1 MLRDL
6 WKRRFGVK
14 NIRFITNFACMCY
27 RYKLAIRSNIS
38 VYSGTLQQIERVSS
52 QPSLLCTE
60 FAMEDHGYATTLPGQ
75 TTPKK
80 RRILPAM
87 QC

>member
-1 MLRDL
+1 MC
-6 WKRRFGVK
+6 V
-14 NIRFITNFACMCY
+14 CY
-27 RYKLAIRSNIS
+27 RHKLAIRSNIS
-38 VYSGTLQQIERVSS
+38 VHSRTLQQIERVSS
-52 QPSLLCTE
+52 QSSLLCKE

-80 RRILPAM
+80 RRILPSV